1 MSDIDESQFF
11 SFLRDRVAQR
21 TKTEA
26 DAIGMDMSLAD
37 LGLQSIDAVLVCG
50 EVEDRFGVEVDP
62 ADIFEHDTLGE
73 FARAILK
80 RAGA

>member
-62 ADIFEHDTLGE
+62 AEIFEHDTLGE
-73 FARAILK
+73 FARSILK
-80 RAGA
+80 RTGA

>member
-1 MSDIDESQFF
+1 MSEIDESQFF

-21 TKTEA
+21 TKAEA
-26 DAIGMDMSLAD
+26 EAIGMDMSLAD

-62 ADIFEHDTLGE
+62 AEIFEHDTLGE
-73 FARAILK
+73 FARSILK
-80 RAGA
+80 RTGA